1 MTFTLSEAQ
10 EQKYNDWKEEYLKD
24 VSADELG
31 VREIFMFIPCTA
43 GMAVK
48 VVCGEHQIDLTEY
61 DKLNNKKKTCN

>member
-10 EQKYNDWKEEYLKD
+10 EKKYIDWKDEYLKD
-24 VSADELG
+24 VSADRLG

-43 GMAVK
+43 GIAVK

-61 DKLNNKKKTCN
+61 DKLGTNK

>member
-10 EQKYNDWKEEYLKD
+10 EKKYIDWKDEYLKD

-31 VREIFMFIPCTA
+31 VREIFMFIPCSA
-43 GMAVK
+43 GIAVK

-61 DKLNNKKKTCN
+61 DKLGTNK